1 MKRLCSRVRLSKSV
15 LKLLAI
21 VGLLASAGR
30 HEGIARGATPLEL
43 AELAMTQ
50 DNDPL
55 MSLDNS
61 GGSVVALTDIS
72 PLPTAEQLLGGYH
85 LLDSVLAYANPAHSD
100 DEASVAPARW
110 TANSASGASLLSLA
124 DEMPQAAAPA
134 VESVGDL
141 PSGVTL
147 PLRRGA
153 APLVRGGDSLIS
165 TLADEPLA
173 AGSALDAAS
182 LRLHAEP
189 QPLLQSITSP

>member
-1 MKRLCSRVRLSKSV
+1 MI
-15 LKLLAI
+15 LLAI
-21 VGLLASAGR
+21 VGLLASGGR
-30 HEGIARGATPLEL
+30 YDGVARAAAPVEL
-43 AELAMTQ
+43 ATLAVAPQ
-50 DNDPL
+50 SDPVA
-55 MSLDNS
+55 SV
-61 GGSVVALTDIS
+61 GEICGSVVALTDIS